1 MSFAWALFV
10 DLGIIAAALAIA
22 TLLRARIGVFQSF
35 LIPNAIIAGLLL
47 LPFYNWLAPLLG
59 IGRDGLQ
66 NLVFHLLNLTFIAIA
81 LRPSPPRRQSRG
93 VLGTATVIISQFAL
107 QGLFGLGLTFL
118 FIVLPMLPALFPSY
132 GFLVTLGYVLGPG
145 QAFSIGLS
153 WQPLGFD
160 DAASLG
166 LIFGAVGFLVACFGG
181 LWLINLG
188 MRRGYLKLDADQIRS
203 RRAESGLLAP
213 GDRRPVG
220 LRQTTRSEAIDT
232 LSLML
237 AAVFGVYLVTYL
249 LLRGLTGMLMPI
261 GGAVAQIAEGLWGIA
276 FVFGL
281 LIALPLKAV
290 LRRAKCGH
298 LLEERGLT
306 RISGSAVD
314 FMVAAALGAISVSVV
329 RTNWLPIAVFA
340 LLMAG
345 MAALSIMWLGSRLF
359 AGDFAF
365 ERVLLFWGTLTGTLS
380 TGLALLRAVD
390 PEFKTPAAS
399 DYLYASA
406 LTFFLVLPLILV
418 SGFPALAHANGN
430 RGLYVITVAVL
441 LLYVALIAVGH
452 VLLCRRAGRRGF
464 AAITRLWY
472 SAPETDG

>member
-1 MSFAWALFV
+1 M
-10 DLGIIAAALAIA
+10 
-22 TLLRARIGVFQSF
+22 
-35 LIPNAIIAGLLL
+35 
-47 LPFYNWLAPLLG
+47 
-59 IGRDGLQ
+59 
-66 NLVFHLLNLTFIAIA
+66 
-81 LRPSPPRRQSRG
+81 
-93 VLGTATVIISQFAL
+93 
-107 QGLFGLGLTFL
+107 
-118 FIVLPMLPALFPSY
+118 
-132 GFLVTLGYVLGPG
+132 
-145 QAFSIGLS
+145 
-153 WQPLGFD
+153 
-160 DAASLG
+160 
-166 LIFGAVGFLVACFGG
+166 ACFGG

-188 MRRGYLKLDADQIRS
+188 MRRGYLKLDADEIRA

-249 LLRGLTGMLMPI
+249 LLRGLTGLLMPI

-281 LIALPLKAV
+281 LVALLLKAV

-345 MAALSIMWLGSRLF
+345 LAALSIMWLGSRLF

-365 ERVLLFWGTLTGTLS
+365 ERVVLFWGTLTGTLS

-418 SGFPALAHANGN
+418 SGFPALAYANGN
-430 RGLYVITVAVL
+430 RSLYLITVAVL
-441 LLYVALIAVGH
+441 LLYVLLVAAGYA
-452 VLLCRRAGRRGF
+452 LLCRGAGRRGF
-464 AAITRLWY
+464 ANVARLW
-472 SAPETDG
+472 SSS